1 MNVVPSSLVL
11 AEAMPTTRTDV
22 GRPHDL
28 DGVKESAPGRRGS
41 GAQYKIE
48 VLGVAAPRSGNA
60 EEVVGDKDEN
70 SHSNDGVGE
79 AAAAQGL
86 LEVQHDIPKLR
97 CHYRSLGTIQGHE

>member
-1 MNVVPSSLVL
+1 MRMD
-11 AEAMPTTRTDV
+11 A

>member
-1 MNVVPSSLVL
+1 
-11 AEAMPTTRTDV
+11 MPTTRTDV

-60 EEVVGDKDEN
+60 EEAEGQQHDAGEEVVGDKDEN

>member
-1 MNVVPSSLVL
+1 M
-11 AEAMPTTRTDV
+11 
-22 GRPHDL
+22 
-28 DGVKESAPGRRGS
+28 
-41 GAQYKIE
+41 
-48 VLGVAAPRSGNA
+48 
-60 EEVVGDKDEN
+60 GDKDEN